1 MSKSTKTMLRER
13 HAVDGC
19 ERALRLIELE
29 LRHDAPRRHLDALV
43 ELAEVHLAETG
54 GSLVTAHLRGQ
65 LAAAR
70 VEVAT
75 RTNLRAVT
83 TAPTPQKARPPMPH
97 PMTELE
103 IAASAE
109 CHCGTPV
116 SVSYV
121 PLGRCWQAL
130 CRNCY
135 DGTEDAGSLSHVT
148 GHGETP
154 DAAVSEWLEQHETA
168 ADVEFWPHPTSL
180 AWLVQIETHRQRG
193 WVLQNGYW
201 GPASAAAN
209 HNG

>member
-43 ELAEVHLAETG
+43 ELADVHLAATG

-83 TAPTPQKARPPMPH
+83 TAPTPEKAPMR
-97 PMTELE
+97 MSELE
-103 IAASAE
+103 LAAAAQ
-109 CHCGTPV
+109 CHCGHNVT
-116 SVSYV
+116 VSYV
-121 PLGRCWQAL
+121 PLGRCWQAV
-130 CRNCY
+130 CENCY
-135 DGTEDAGSLSHVT
+135 DGTEDGSPLDHCT
-148 GHGETP
+148 GHGQTP
-154 DAAVSEWLEQHETA
+154 DEALSEWQERHEDLA
-168 ADVEFWPHPTSL
+168 EVEFWPHPLSL
-180 AWLVQIETHRQRG
+180 DWLVKVETRRQRG

-201 GPASAAAN
+201 GPATANAAAN
-209 HNG
+209 HNA